1 MMASQQAEKL
11 ALKLGCPC
19 LLSTFFCLGVPCL
32 LLACCY
38 NQYPSGLLLLTC
50 YAPVSSRPTAAGGP
64 ELGQRALALLVAAAR
79 QSPTSMQAACEPRPI
94 EMLSGYIGSSEADL
108 QVLIGAAS
116 EIYYYLPSLLPSTC
130 CLLLGK
136 LRPGGFNLSF
146 L

>member
-108 QVLIGAAS
+108 QVLVGAAS
-116 EIYYYLPSLLPSTC
+116 MTFAHCTC
-130 CLLLGK
+130 FARFTCIASMGM
-136 LRPGGFNLSF
+136 SC
-146 L
+146 